1 MASYEMRLNGNILIA
16 DDDPQC
22 VSILSDALRADGWE
36 VTAASNGAQALAREP
51 RPRLILLGI
60 GLPAIGGLEVC
71 RLLKSNQATWN
82 IPVILIVEAG
92 AFQDGIKGLALG
104 AVDFI
109 EKPFRRGALPAAL
122 RTHLE
127 LERIRIGIEQGAAR
141 VGSGLERALL
151 MLQSG
156 IAGWRRTEAARREN
170 EELSSLALSA
180 GKTYTFEWS
189 PKTGVLRR
197 WPRPSGAPGTS
208 DSAPAGTW
216 TDYLQ
221 RVYPDDRE
229 NLTRRIAALT
239 VSNDTCEVDYRVSA
253 PDDRVAYRHAVIR
266 AFFDE
271 AGHPERYIGM
281 AVDTTRSSSA
291 PPGIGE
297 REEGFRHLA
306 DVAPMMICASGPD
319 MRATYFN
326 DAWLTFAG
334 RTLAEESGYGWTSR
348 LHPDDVDGAM
358 ANYSASFAAREKCHI
373 EYRLRRADGEYR
385 WIICSGVPRWSEEGV
400 FAGYIASCLDI
411 TDIRRAQEE
420 AFDTQK
426 LESLRALTGRIA
438 HDFNNL
444 LGGIL
449 VQAELSEEEIAEGA
463 SPADSIDRIRK
474 LAAHA
479 SDVVRELL
487 IYSGREDATV
497 EPINLSRIVR
507 EMTEL
512 LKASISKRAKLQTDL
527 AADLPTVLGSTTQ
540 MRQLVMN
547 LILNASE
554 AIGEQEGTIRVT
566 TAKNIGVGGKFIL
579 LKVADTGRGMTAEAR
594 GRIFDP
600 FYTTKAAGHGLG
612 LAIVH
617 GIARSH
623 GGEVRVS
630 SAPGLGTTFE
640 VLLPCLGDALRRP
653 AHSVA
658 LPLKS
663 PAPRYGTVLLVDE
676 DESFR
681 VSIGKALRARGISVL
696 SVADGRSAVEVF
708 QTHQAD
714 IGAVVLSVTAQAGP
728 SPAISEQVQRF
739 RPAPVILACAAG
751 ETADQVAGIE
761 HALPTLERPY
771 RIEHLIALLEQ
782 VAGPVK
788 PAASETRDPSR
799 TDRTELNRK
808 ANRGSG
814 N

>member
-1 MASYEMRLNGNILIA
+1 MASYDMRLNGNILIA
-16 DDDPQC
+16 DDDPEC
-22 VSILSDALRADGWE
+22 VSVLGDALRADGWE
-36 VTAASNGAQALAREP
+36 VTVASNGSEAVAVEP

-60 GLPAIGGLEVC
+60 GLPAIGGLEIC
-71 RLLKSNQATWN
+71 RLLKSNPASWN
-82 IPVILIVEAG
+82 IPVILVVETG

-104 AVDFI
+104 AVDYI

-127 LERIRIGIEQGAAR
+127 LERVRIGIEQGAAR
-141 VGSGLERALL
+141 VGSGIEKALL

-156 IAGWRRTEAARREN
+156 IAGWRRSEAARREN
-170 EELSSLALSA
+170 EELASLALSA
-180 GKTYTFEWS
+180 GKTYTFEWN
-189 PKTGVLRR
+189 PKSGVLRR

-216 TDYLQ
+216 NDYLQ

-229 NLTRRIAALT
+229 NLTGRIAGLT
-239 VSNDTCEVDYRVSA
+239 VANHTCEVDYRVSA

-271 AGHPERYIGM
+271 SGQPERYIGM
-281 AVDTTRSSSA
+281 AVDTTRSSHA
-291 PPGIGE
+291 PPAIGE
-297 REEGFRHLA
+297 SEQGFRYLA

-326 DAWLTFAG
+326 DAWLTFGG
-334 RTLAEESGYGWTSR
+334 RTLSEESGYGWTAR
-348 LHPDDVDGAM
+348 VHPDDLDRTM
-358 ANYSASFAAREKCHI
+358 ANYSACFAAREKCHI
-373 EYRLRRADGEYR
+373 EYRLRRVDGEYR
-385 WIICSGVPRWSEEGV
+385 WLVCSGVPRWSEEGV

-420 AFDTQK
+420 VFDTQK

-449 VQAELSEEEIAEGA
+449 VQAELSEDEIAEGA

-512 LKASISKRAKLQTDL
+512 LKASISKRAKLESDL
-527 AADLPTVLGSTTQ
+527 AADVPAVLGSTTQ

-566 TAKNIGVGGKFIL
+566 TMKNVGVGGKYVL

-594 GRIFDP
+594 GKIFDP

-623 GGEVRVS
+623 GGEVHVS
-630 SAPGLGTTFE
+630 STPGLGTTFE
-640 VLLPCLGDALRRP
+640 VLLPCLGDAIRRP

-658 LPLKS
+658 LPMKS
-663 PAPRYGTVLLVDE
+663 LAPRYGTVLLVDE

-696 SVADGRSAVEVF
+696 SVAEGRSAVEVF
-708 QTHQAD
+708 QNHQAD
-714 IGAVVLSVTAQAGP
+714 IGAVVLSITPQGQP
-728 SPAISEQVQRF
+728 SPTISEQIQRF
-739 RPAPVILACAAG
+739 RPAPVILVCPAG
-751 ETADQVAGIE
+751 QASEQVAGLE
-761 HALPTLERPY
+761 HALPALERPY
-771 RIEHLIALLEQ
+771 RIEDLVALLEQ

-799 TDRTELNRK
+799 TERMELNRK

-814 N
+814 S

>member
-1 MASYEMRLNGNILIA
+1 MRLNGNILIA
-16 DDDPQC
+16 DDDPEC
-22 VSILSDALRADGWE
+22 MSVLGEALRADGWE
-36 VTAASNGAQALAREP
+36 VTVASNGSQALAADP

-127 LERIRIGIEQGAAR
+127 LERVRIGIEQGAAR

-156 IAGWRRTEAARREN
+156 IAGGRRTEATRREN
-170 EELSSLALSA
+170 EELASLALSA
-180 GKTYTFEWS
+180 GKTYTFEWN
-189 PKTGVLRR
+189 PKSGVLRR

-208 DSAPAGTW
+208 DSGPATTW
-216 TDYLQ
+216 DEYLD
-221 RVYPDDRE
+221 RVYPEDRE
-229 NLTRRIAALT
+229 VLSRRIATLT
-239 VSNDTCEVDYRVSA
+239 VSDDTCELDYRVTA
-253 PDDRVAYRHAVIR
+253 PDDRVAYRHAVVR
-266 AFFDE
+266 AFFD
-271 AGHPERYIGM
+271 ASGQPERYIGM
-281 AVDTTRSSSA
+281 AVDTTRTSGAA
-291 PPGIGE
+291 PAPGE
-297 REEGFRHLA
+297 REQGFRHLA

-326 DAWLTFAG
+326 DAWLSFAG
-334 RTLAEESGYGWTSR
+334 RALAEETGYGWTAR
-348 LHPDDVDGAM
+348 VHPEDLDRTM
-358 ANYSASFAAREKCHI
+358 ASYSASFAAREKCHL

-385 WIICSGVPRWSEEGV
+385 WMVCSGVPRWSEDGA
-400 FAGYIASCLDI
+400 FTGYIASCLDI
-411 TDIRRAQEE
+411 TDLRRAQEE

-449 VQAELSEEEIAEGA
+449 VQAELSEDEIAEGA

-474 LAAHA
+474 LAVHA

-497 EPINLSRIVR
+497 EPINLSLIVR

-512 LKASISKRAKLQTDL
+512 LKASISKRAKLETDL
-527 AADLPTVLGSTTQ
+527 AADMPVVLGSTTQ

-554 AIGEQEGTIRVT
+554 AIGEREGTIRVT
-566 TAKNIGVGGKFIL
+566 TVKNMGVGGKFVL

-594 GRIFDP
+594 VRIFDP

-630 SAPGLGTTFE
+630 SSPGMGTTFE
-640 VLLPCLGDALRRP
+640 VLLPSLGEVARRP
-653 AHSVA
+653 AHSA
-658 LPLKS
+658 GPRKS
-663 PAPRYGTVLLVDE
+663 LAPRYGTVLLVDE
-676 DESFR
+676 DEGFR
-681 VSIGKALRARGISVL
+681 VAMGKALRARGISVL

-708 QTHQAD
+708 QTHQSD
-714 IGAVVLSVTAQAGP
+714 VGAVVLSITSQGGLSSSATA
-728 SPAISEQVQRF
+728 EQIQRF
-739 RPAPVILACAAG
+739 QPAPVILACPAG
-751 ETADQVAGIE
+751 QCTGHVAGIE
-761 HALPTLERPY
+761 SVLPTLERPY
-771 RIEHLIALLEQ
+771 RIEQLIALLDQ
-782 VAGPVK
+782 VAGPSK
-788 PAASETRDPSR
+788 PAASETRDPLR
-799 TDRTELNRK
+799 TERMELNRR